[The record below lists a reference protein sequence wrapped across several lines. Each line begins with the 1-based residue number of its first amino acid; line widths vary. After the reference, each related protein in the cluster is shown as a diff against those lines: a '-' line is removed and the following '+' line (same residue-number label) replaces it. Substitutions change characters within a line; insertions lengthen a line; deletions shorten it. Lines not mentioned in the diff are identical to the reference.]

1 MSYYGLT
8 IQQLQILNII
18 ATEEKYGYQI
28 LKDLNKKILLGSLY
42 NSLKSLEK
50 KGFISSFLKTDGE
63 KERKFYK
70 ISSDGERVLESIK
83 QELQPMFALI

>member
-18 ATEEKYGYQI
+18 ETEEKYGYQI
-28 LKDLNKKILLGSLY
+28 LKDLEKKVLLGSLY

-50 KGFISSFLKTDGE
+50 KGFVTSKYKMDGE
-63 KERKFYK
+63 KERRYYE
-70 ISSDGERVLESIK
+70 ISTEGNRVLQGVK
-83 QELQPMFALI
+83 FELKPMFTLS